1 MNPLTA
7 MLVLQLAAAAP
18 ARQVAPV
25 LAFPD
30 PTLDDTVAYQGY
42 QTRFFKD
49 FAGNTVQVYVDNR
62 SGRVVHLLAD
72 AENESVGFTV
82 RDRQG
87 RPALVSWEGERAA
100 VSGSTRSRALT
111 YELRASAPRISIGW
125 FVLGSMRVERDFQY
139 AGRHKTPCRSGP

>member
-49 FAGNTVQVYVDNR
+49 FAGNTVPT
-62 SGRVVHLLAD
+62 S
-72 AENESVGFTV
+72 TI
-82 RDRQG
+82 
-87 RPALVSWEGERAA
+87 AA
-100 VSGSTRSRALT
+100 VASSTCSPTRKT
-111 YELRASAPRISIGW
+111 RASASRFEID
-125 FVLGSMRVERDFQY
+125 RVAQRSS
-139 AGRHKTPCRSGP
+139 AGRANAPRYPARRALAR